1 MSRGLTTVAMMVLGI
16 SAARGAEVSGRVALP
31 ELCSPEISPAV
42 VSLERADGA
51 GSNEPVG
58 GAGGVAEVALIR
70 QRGLQFVPR
79 VQVMTLGR
87 TLRFTNE
94 DAETHNVHVVSGGD
108 GSNQSMA
115 PGGSLDLIPERAGV
129 LRLVCDVHG
138 HMRGFVV
145 VSDSPWAQACSR
157 EGRFRFAGVPDG
169 HYVLRVWH
177 EAGRPIREEVTV
189 QGGAPVVVE
198 TLTVV
203 GPERV
208 AGAVA
213 TAPARPWHEVI
224 DRIGVLLATSLKI
237 ASRPGEA
244 GRARTL
250 AEDTYWGEFE
260 ASDMETA
267 VRNHLGFARAG
278 ELEGQFRAMIRD
290 VRDVA
295 AGRKTIAIAE
305 ERKGQLLLGLLRA
318 ADDLNRKGVI
328 DRDHLLSASI
338 DPAAAADPEAGDDDP
353 ATQLLA
359 LRRGFDHVRELA
371 DRGEGEDAASEM
383 TTVYFNDF
391 EPLER
396 RLGISRPQDI
406 PPLEQAFQSIRGEVG
421 AGLKGDALG
430 RRLDVL
436 QDEVDAAIG
445 RGRTLA
451 AGTFGPAFAVSL
463 VTILREGVEV
473 ILLLGMLIGLA
484 VKTGQGG
491 ALRAIAWGVGLAVA
505 ASLVT
510 AMGLNALVA
519 STQART
525 RELVEGLVM
534 LAASGVL
541 FYVSYWLISQ
551 SESKRWLDFLKRQ
564 ARRGS
569 DAGGLRTLALT
580 AFLAVYREGAETA
593 LMYQALVTG
602 HGQARA
608 GAIGLLAGFVAGLVL
623 LVAVALII
631 RATSLRLPLRAF
643 FSLTGFVLF
652 AMAVVFAGN
661 GIFELQSSGILKVT
675 TVSWLGTGIPFL
687 GLHPNLQVLSV
698 QALLVAGAVLGLA
711 LAGEGSPSTS
721 TRVGA

>member
-1 MSRGLTTVAMMVLGI
+1 MLS
-16 SAARGAEVSGRVALP
+16 
-31 ELCSPEISPAV
+31 
-42 VSLERADGA
+42 
-51 GSNEPVG
+51 
-58 GAGGVAEVALIR
+58 
-70 QRGLQFVPR
+70 
-79 VQVMTLGR
+79 
-87 TLRFTNE
+87 
-94 DAETHNVHVVSGGD
+94 
-108 GSNQSMA
+108 
-115 PGGSLDLIPERAGV
+115 
-129 LRLVCDVHG
+129 
-138 HMRGFVV
+138 
-145 VSDSPWAQACSR
+145 
-157 EGRFRFAGVPDG
+157 
-169 HYVLRVWH
+169 VWH
-177 EAGRPIREEVTV
+177 EVGRPIREEVTV
-189 QGGAPVVVE
+189 RGGASVE
-198 TLTVV
+198 VKTLTMA

-224 DRIGVLLATSLKI
+224 DRIGVVLATSLKM

-244 GRARTL
+244 RRARTL
-250 AEDTYWGEFE
+250 AEDAYWGEFE

-267 VRNHLGFARAG
+267 VRNQLGFARAG

-295 AGRKTIAIAE
+295 AGRQSLAAAD
-305 ERKGQLLLGLLRA
+305 ERKGQLLLALLRA
-318 ADDLNRKGVI
+318 ADELNRKGVT
-328 DRDHLLSASI
+328 DRDHLPSVSI
-338 DPAAAADPEAGDDDP
+338 DPSTAAEPEAGDDDP
-353 ATQLLA
+353 AAQLLA
-359 LRRGFDHVRELA
+359 LRRGFDRVRELA

-396 RLGISRPQDI
+396 RLGLSKPQDI
-406 PPLEQAFQSIRGEVG
+406 PPLERTFQSIRGEIG

-430 RRLDVL
+430 KRLDAL
-436 QDEVDAAIG
+436 RDEVDAALG

-451 AGTFGPAFAVSL
+451 AGTFAPAFAVSL

-510 AMGLNALVA
+510 ALGLNALVA

-534 LAASGVL
+534 LAASAVL

-569 DAGGLRTLALT
+569 EAGGYRTLALT

-593 LMYQALVTG
+593 LMYQALITG

-623 LVAVALII
+623 LVAIALVI

-643 FSLTGFVLF
+643 FSLSGFVLF

-675 TVSWLGTGIPFL
+675 TVSWLGTGIPLL
-687 GLHPNLQVLSV
+687 GLHPNIQVLSV
-698 QALLVAGAVLGLA
+698 QALLVAGAVLALA
-711 LAGEGSPSTS
+711 FAGEGTPSTS
-721 TRVGA
+721 KRVGASGPSIESAPKAGIGV